1 MMMTQL
7 IFQSNPWLLPTLM
20 FVVLGLSIELPY
32 RFGRS
37 LARYMPKADPFNVIQ
52 TALLTL
58 AAFVL
63 ALSFNQ
69 ASARFDTRRALVIS
83 EANAIGTTWL
93 RADQLESGQSKRF
106 RRILTDYTAARLRA
120 YETPRDPELYRNTI
134 DQSNRDQAE
143 LWTIVSSSLRAHET
157 TFGIS
162 LLMQSLND
170 TIDLSLEQ
178 LQALTSH
185 VPTAVLVLTLA
196 LVTLGT
202 LSLGLRF
209 AMSQSRPVIL
219 SALYVIAYVLVI
231 NMMVDYDRPNTGF
244 VTVSLTPLKLQ
255 LESMQGKR

>member
-1 MMMTQL
+1 
-7 IFQSNPWLLPTLM
+7 
-20 FVVLGLSIELPY
+20 
-32 RFGRS
+32 
-37 LARYMPKADPFNVIQ
+37 
-52 TALLTL
+52 
-58 AAFVL
+58 
-63 ALSFNQ
+63 
-69 ASARFDTRRALVIS
+69 
-83 EANAIGTTWL
+83 
-93 RADQLESGQSKRF
+93 
-106 RRILTDYTAARLRA
+106 LTDYTAARLRA
-120 YETPRDPELYRNTI
+120 YETPRDPGLYRNTI

>member
-1 MMMTQL
+1 MTQL
-7 IFQSNPWLLPTLM
+7 IFSSNPWVLPALM
-20 FVVLGLSIELPY
+20 LVVLSLSIEVPY

-37 LARYMPKADPFNVIQ
+37 LAHYMPKADPFNAIQ
-52 TALLTL
+52 AGLLTL

-69 ASARFDTRRALVIS
+69 ASGRFDTRRALVVR

-93 RADQLESGQSKRF
+93 RADQLESTQSKRF

-120 YETPRDPELYRNTI
+120 YETPRDPELYRKTI
-134 DQSNRDQAE
+134 DQSNKEQTE
-143 LWTIVSSSLRAHET
+143 LWKMLSSSLHAHQST
-157 TFGIS
+157 LGIS

-170 TIDLSLEQ
+170 TIDLSSEQ

-209 AMSQSRPVIL
+209 AMDQSRPAIL
-219 SALYVIAYVLVI
+219 SAIYVIAYVLVI

-244 VTVSLTPLKLQ
+244 VSVTLTPLKLQ
-255 LESMQGKR
+255 LESMQRSR

>member
-1 MMMTQL
+1 MTQL
-7 IFQSNPWLLPTLM
+7 IFQSNPWLLPGLM
-20 FVVLGLSIELPY
+20 LVVLGLSIEVPY
-32 RFGRS
+32 RFGLS
-37 LARYMPKADPFNVIQ
+37 LARYMPKADPFNAVQ
-52 TALLTL
+52 AGLLTL

-69 ASARFDTRRALVIS
+69 ASGRFDTRRALVVT

-93 RADQLESGQSKRF
+93 RADQLESTQSKRF

-120 YETPRDPELYRNTI
+120 YETARDPELYRKTI
-134 DQSNRDQAE
+134 DQSNKDQSE
-143 LWTIVSSSLRAHET
+143 LWTIVSSSLHAHQSNL
-157 TFGIS
+157 GIS

-185 VPTAVLVLTLA
+185 VPTAVVVLTLA

-209 AMSQSRPVIL
+209 AMDQSRPAIL
-219 SALYVIAYVLVI
+219 SAIYVIAYVLVI

-244 VTVSLTPLKLQ
+244 VNVSLTPLKLQ
-255 LESMQGKR
+255 LESMQR

>member
-1 MMMTQL
+1 MTQL
-7 IFQSNPWLLPTLM
+7 IFSSNPWVLPALM
-20 FVVLGLSIELPY
+20 LVVLSLSIEVPY

-37 LARYMPKADPFNVIQ
+37 LAHYMPKADPFNAIQ
-52 TALLTL
+52 AGLLTL

-69 ASARFDTRRALVIS
+69 ASGRFDTRRALVVR

-93 RADQLESGQSKRF
+93 RADQLESTQSKRF

-120 YETPRDPELYRNTI
+120 YETPRDPELYRKTI
-134 DQSNRDQAE
+134 DQSNKEQTE
-143 LWTIVSSSLRAHET
+143 LCKMLSSSLHAHQST
-157 TFGIS
+157 LGIS

-170 TIDLSLEQ
+170 TIDLSSEQ

-209 AMSQSRPVIL
+209 AMDQSRPAIL
-219 SALYVIAYVLVI
+219 SAIYVIAYVLVI

-244 VTVSLTPLKLQ
+244 VSVTLTPLKLQ
-255 LESMQGKR
+255 LESMQRSR